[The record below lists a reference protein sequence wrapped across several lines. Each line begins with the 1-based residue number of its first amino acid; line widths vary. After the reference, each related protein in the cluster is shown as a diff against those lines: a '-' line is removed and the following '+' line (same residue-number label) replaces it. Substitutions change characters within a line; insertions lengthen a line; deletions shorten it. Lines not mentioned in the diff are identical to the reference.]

1 MSIAKKSFETFA
13 VRVSV
18 RLCAAAG
25 GIVIA
30 RTLSSVGKG
39 EFTYAGT
46 ILGLV
51 LMGTVGHMKAVLWQY
66 ARRRFPPAATIR
78 AMLLVVVVVSAPL
91 VLAMVL
97 IGSLIPS
104 QSVLLY
110 IAPALPFAIFSQS
123 AAGIFLGDGDV
134 RPVNICA
141 MFTTAGAA
149 VVYVPLLFVYRSL
162 PLVLAVWAASYVVCG
177 IYMMLALRRYRDG
190 SQNVDSKESLK
201 EQLTFGSQASLSGLL
216 QYLDFRVDVFLVMF
230 MLGSAALGI
239 YSVGIA
245 IGEFIWQLSTAMI
258 NPALRDIGG
267 SDRVRAAEMT
277 AKCMRHSLVLVF
289 SAALLVAVLARP
301 LVPLIYG
308 PVFSYGAVVTLAL
321 LPGIVAYS
329 MMPALAAFFS
339 QQLAQPRTPFYFSA
353 LSVVICAVVTAFA
366 LPHFGIIAAAAATS
380 ISYTIA
386 FVAAA
391 AYFVRCTGMT
401 AGRIFALSADDFRP
415 YGMLLTSAVGA
426 IRGRC

>member
-1 MSIAKKSFETFA
+1 

-78 AMLLVVVVVSAPL
+78 AMLLVVAVVSAPL

-104 QSVLLY
+104 QSVLLFV
-110 IAPALPFAIFSQS
+110 APALPFAIFAQS

-134 RPVNICA
+134 RRVNICT

-149 VVYVPLLFVYRSL
+149 VVYVPLIVFVHRSL
-162 PLVLAVWAASYVVCG
+162 SVVLVVWAASYVVCG

-201 EQLTFGSQASLSGLL
+201 EQLTFGSQASLSSLV
-216 QYLDFRVDVFLVMF
+216 QYLDFRIDVFLVMY
-230 MLGSAALGI
+230 MLGSAALGV

-267 SDRVRAAEMT
+267 ADRVKAAEMT

-301 LVPLIYG
+301 LVPFIYG
-308 PVFSYGAVVTLAL
+308 PVFSYGGVVTLAL

-339 QQLAQPRTPFYFSA
+339 QQLAQPRTPFYFSG
-353 LSVVICAVVTAFA
+353 LSVAICAVVTALA

-415 YGMLLTSAVGA
+415 YGVLLTSAVGA
-426 IRGRC
+426 IRGRG